1 MTDEELQQEL
11 GSELSELEK
20 LVFEAIGEA
29 SMCWHK
35 RPTSD
40 FDDQKALDVS
50 HKLIAAIRELYKV

>member
-35 RPTSD
+35 RPTGE
-40 FDDQKALDVS
+40 FDDQKALDIS
-50 HKLIAAIRELYKV
+50 HKLIHDIRELYKV